1 VPNEQEIPDVVYH
14 YTSMDTLL
22 KIVESGFIWATNI
35 RYLNDVME
43 RRHCLDQ
50 IRSFMSLHEPNEVI
64 DKAKLL
70 GLLDEKQEN
79 EKSFYFLPFVASFS
93 KERDSLPQWRSY
105 CPRGNGVSIGFRTE
119 SLVNGFVEKFDPF
132 ISTGEGKKL
141 KLYRYIPPS
150 VSFGPVRYLKADDL
164 IDMAELIAQA
174 VQEAEEMKVDE
185 DGWPQGWDDTDFFYQ
200 AIDKYASRTKHFSFE
215 SEREYRLLATTTWGN
230 DKSIKYRSSSS
241 TLIPYIPVSLPN
253 PKKFLHFSDQETI
266 HPIHVELP
274 SSPLMPYFITSVTI
288 GPTPNL
294 ELSADALNGFFAARK
309 YGVRIF
315 KSSVPFRDL

>member
-1 VPNEQEIPDVVYH
+1 MPNKQETPDVVYH

-22 KIVESGFIWATNI
+22 KIVDAGSILATNI

-64 DKAKLL
+64 DKPKLL

-79 EKSFYFLPFVASFS
+79 EKAFYFVPFVASFS
-93 KERDSLPQWRSY
+93 KEGDSLPQWRSY

-141 KLYRYIPPS
+141 KLYHYIPPS
-150 VSFGPVRYLKADDL
+150 VSFGPVRYLKADDPV
-164 IDMAELIAQA
+164 DMAGLIRQA
-174 VQEAEEMKVDE
+174 MQEAYEMKDDKE
-185 DGWPQGWDDTDFFYQ
+185 DWPEEWDFTDFFYQ
-200 AIDKYASRTKHFSFE
+200 AIDKYASRTKHFFFE
-215 SEREYRLLATTTWGN
+215 SEREYRLLATTTWGI
-230 DKSIKYRSSSS
+230 DKSIEYRSSSS

-253 PKKFLHFSDQETI
+253 PKQFLPLSEQEPS
-266 HPIHVELP
+266 HIHVELP
-274 SSPLMPYFITSVTI
+274 SSPLTPYFISSVTI

-294 ELSADALNGFFAARK
+294 KLSADALNGLFAARK

-315 KSSVPFRDL
+315 ESSAPFRDL